1 MRRNYEKL
9 GAAQGFSLVELMV
22 ALVIGMLIMAAVM
35 AVMVNSNKNYITT
48 DSMARLQ
55 ENARFAM
62 EFLTKD
68 LRRAG
73 YLGCSDD
80 VDTISSTLN
89 GGFAGGGGLAVQ
101 PLEGINNYTG
111 GSVWS
116 PSANA
121 PSLNDPATG
130 SDVIAIRYMDL
141 NNPIDLVQEMPST
154 SARLFVNPDHGLQE
168 GDIIMLSDCDS
179 ADVMQIT
186 SIEDGAGA
194 NSGKKGINHN
204 AGAPPPEPGNSTQ
217 KLSKIYGE
225 DATIMKFGSFAYYI
239 RQDPVSGTRSL
250 YRTTLDG
257 PEELVEGI
265 ETMQILYGLV
275 STGDRIPTVYKT
287 ADQVG
292 DVSEWRNVVSLR
304 VAFVASTIANTRDGQ
319 LTTDTPTDTGNY
331 DVNGFDYNPVD
342 ERRIRKVFTS
352 TIMLRN
358 IK

>member
-35 AVMVNSNKNYITT
+35 AVMVNNNRNYITT

-62 EFLTKD
+62 EFITKD

-80 VDTISSTLN
+80 IDTINSTLN
-89 GGFAGGGGLAVQ
+89 GGGFGGGGVAVQ

-111 GSVWS
+111 SSVWS
-116 PSANA
+116 PSTNT

-130 SDVIAIRYMDL
+130 SDAVAIRYIDL
-141 NNPIDLVQEMPST
+141 NNPVTIVKEMPST
-154 SARLFVNPDHGLQE
+154 AARLFVNPGHGLQE
-168 GDIIMLSDCDS
+168 GDIIMVSDCDS
-179 ADVMQIT
+179 ADMMQIT
-186 SIEDGAGA
+186 SVVPGTGAE
-194 NSGKKGINHN
+194 SGKDGINHN
-204 AGAPPPEPGNSTQ
+204 AGSGHLPGNSTQ

-225 DATIMKFGSFAYYI
+225 DAVILKFGSFAYYI

-292 DVSEWRNVVSLR
+292 GVSEWRNVISLR
-304 VAFVASTIANTRDGQ
+304 MAFVAGTIANTRDGQ

-331 DVNGFDYNPVD
+331 DVNGFTYNPAD